1 VSRRLLALTLTA
13 LAAVVLFAAPLAA
26 QTATT
31 TTTTTATTT
40 APTTTVAAPKT
51 GDKSSANR
59 VTRVILGVAE
69 PQNAPGQTMLLQ
81 DVRIAP
87 GAKLPSHFHQ
97 GTQLARVMKGTLTYT
112 LDQGT
117 AIVTKP
123 GGAPETITGPKTI
136 SLTPG
141 DVLVENAALLHHA
154 ENQGKTAVVLNLTA
168 LLQTGAPLATPAG
181 AGTAGTQLQITAD
194 VQSQTKLTHDVGGGA
209 NKTYGWNDLVGT
221 ATVDGQPVQVDLQGS
236 VDYTD
241 GSGPFGQFVTF
252 TFADGSLLATR
263 MVGQATKA
271 TDGTTAFEGT
281 MTVIGGTGK
290 YATATGSGMFTGS
303 RSGTLGAPVNAN
315 FALTLAG

>member
-1 VSRRLLALTLTA
+1 MSRRLLALTLTA
-13 LAAVVLFAAPLAA
+13 LAGIVLFAAPLAA
-26 QTATT
+26 QTTT
-31 TTTTTATTT
+31 TPATTT

-51 GDKSSANR
+51 GDKSSANG
-59 VTRVILGVAE
+59 VTRTILGVAE

-123 GGAPETITGPKTI
+123 GAAPEAITGPKTI

-154 ENQGKTAVVLNLTA
+154 ENQGTTAVVLNLTA

-181 AGTAGTQLQITAD
+181 AGTAGTQLTVTAD
-194 VQSQTKLTHDVGGGA
+194 LQSQTKLTHTVGA
-209 NKTYGWNDLVGT
+209 SSEKTYGWNDLVGT
-221 ATVDGQPVQVDLQGS
+221 ATVDGQPVAVDLQGT
-236 VDYTD
+236 VDYTK
-241 GSGPFGQFVTF
+241 GSGPFGEFVTF
-252 TFADGSLLATR
+252 TFADGSVLATR
-263 MVGQATKA
+263 MQGAATA
-271 TDGTTAFEGT
+271 NADGSTAFAAT
-281 MTVIGGTGK
+281 MSVIGGTGT
-290 YATATGSGMFTGS
+290 YANAAGSGVFTGS
-303 RSGTLGAPVNAN
+303 RTGELGAPVQVK